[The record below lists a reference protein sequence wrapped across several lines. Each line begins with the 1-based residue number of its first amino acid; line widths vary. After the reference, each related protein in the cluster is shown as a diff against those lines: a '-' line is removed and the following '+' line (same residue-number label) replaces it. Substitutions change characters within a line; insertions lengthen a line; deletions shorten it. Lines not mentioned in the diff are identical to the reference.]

1 MTFNVS
7 HIDQCV
13 TKWENIVVM
22 NIPFASFLENNLQ
35 GMQKRRHVWNLYSLN
50 AVMKEDILF
59 WGVGEPRIK
68 NHSRVT
74 EE

>member
-22 NIPFASFLENNLQ
+22 NIPFASFLESNLQ
-35 GMQKRRHVWNLYSLN
+35 GMQKRRHV
-50 AVMKEDILF
+50 
-59 WGVGEPRIK
+59 
-68 NHSRVT
+68 
-74 EE
+74 

>member
-1 MTFNVS
+1 MGKYTV
-7 HIDQCV
+7 
-13 TKWENIVVM
+13 VVM